1 MQDAIPAEPEDAIPD
16 EFRVPEPE
24 PVIAT
29 CGADKSEVIWSSLLL
44 VFVAA
49 YPPTHLILA
58 LLDDH
63 PLRAAAWGVAVC
75 LYGHSFYSL
84 GWRQPYRVE
93 LTRTTLRWRSL
104 FRRVEVPLLSV
115 RRVHLAWSRNK
126 AKKLVVDGRG
136 TRTVDLALHQLQ
148 DIDPFL
154 AMLVTAAPGIEVRVS
169 PLSVQRRL

>member
-16 EFRVPEPE
+16 EFRAPEPE

-29 CGADKSEVIWSSLLL
+29 CGVDKWGVVWSSFLI
-44 VFVAA
+44 VSVAVYA
-49 YPPTHLILA
+49 PARLILD

-63 PLRAAAWGVAVC
+63 PLRATAWAVIIC

-84 GWRQPYRVE
+84 GWRQPYRAE
-93 LTRTTLRWRSL
+93 LTRTTLHWRSL

-115 RRVHLAWSRNK
+115 RRVHLAWSKNH

-136 TRTVDLALHQLQ
+136 TRTVDLALHRLE

-169 PLSVQRRL
+169 RLSVQRRL